1 MKKILTILATTSL
14 LISAINAK
22 PITDVG
28 VYIGSECGDACYMN
42 FQTSKGTL
50 TLYGYVE
57 DYKNVTEGKKYTI
70 VHEKT
75 TVQIPELGAMKVDA
89 VKSIKLK

>member
-1 MKKILTILATTSL
+1 MKKTLLNLVAFSL
-14 LISAINAK
+14 LVTSVYAK

-28 VYIGSECGDACYMN
+28 VYVGSECGDACYMN
-42 FQTSKGTL
+42 FKTSKGTL

-57 DYKNVTEGKKYTI
+57 DYKNVKEGKKYTI

-89 VKSIKLK
+89 VKSIK